1 MNRIIKIVIALVFL
15 TITNIYC
22 QNPNISLS
30 SESACMGDTILVPI
44 NFENLNNIGAISIF
58 IEYDTNVLEFDTISN
73 VHSLTPNVLSNSMPS
88 INGGLQVGLV
98 WSAFF
103 AGANIGTAH
112 WLDLQFIYKN
122 DSCDLS
128 FSNLCEIG
136 DYNANVLN
144 VDFLNGFINS
154 NSLPTILSQPQN
166 ITATENQNVIFD
178 ILAENASFFQWQ
190 MNDGSNWINIAN
202 FGIFSGA
209 NTSELQISNVTLS
222 LNNVPFRCYV
232 EGCNSTFSNSASLFV
247 DTFTGIEGN
256 SAKSYFQLFQNYPNP
271 FDETSKISFLLHE
284 SGNVI
289 IKNISPLGETIMQ
302 ENLKY
307 LTNGIYEINIDAD
320 DFEKGVY
327 FYELNFSSG
336 NISISDTKKM
346 LITR

>member
-1 MNRIIKIVIALVFL
+1 
-15 TITNIYC
+15 
-22 QNPNISLS
+22 
-30 SESACMGDTILVPI
+30 
-44 NFENLNNIGAISIF
+44 
-58 IEYDTNVLEFDTISN
+58 
-73 VHSLTPNVLSNSMPS
+73 
-88 INGGLQVGLV
+88 
-98 WSAFF
+98 
-103 AGANIGTAH
+103 
-112 WLDLQFIYKN
+112 
-122 DSCDLS
+122 
-128 FSNLCEIG
+128 
-136 DYNANVLN
+136 
-144 VDFLNGFINS
+144 
-154 NSLPTILSQPQN
+154 
-166 ITATENQNVIFD
+166 
-178 ILAENASFFQWQ
+178 
-190 MNDGSNWINIAN
+190 MNDCSNWINIAN

-289 IKNISPLGETIMQ
+289 IKIISPLGETIMQ